1 MQSRGV
7 RRILPALAVAAC
19 AIFVFAIYST
29 RHVRAEEP
37 PFFAIKG
44 ARIVPVSGPPIAN
57 GTIVISKG
65 VIQSVGANVS
75 IPPEA
80 RVIDGT
86 GMTIY
91 PGLIDAGTDVG
102 LGAPVVAAGSRRWTR
117 RRRGRSRSRCSGR
130 SEFARAGRS
139 SGDDSLGLCRGHVE
153 DRRRANRNVAR
164 RRIHDAV
171 WCFLATDFSR
181 DRAPSWILAKAI
193 VRKIWS

>member
-29 RHVRAEEP
+29 RHVSAEEP

-86 GMTIY
+86 GLTIY

-102 LGAPVVAAGSRRWTR
+102 LGAPVVAAAAAGG
-117 RRRGRSRSRCSGR
+117 RGG
-130 SEFARAGRS
+130 G
-139 SGDDSLGLCRGHVE
+139 GGG
-153 DRRRANRNVAR
+153 
-164 RRIHDAV
+164 
-171 WCFLATDFSR
+171 
-181 DRAPSWILAKAI
+181 
-193 VRKIWS
+193 